1 MTFCDKYWKY
11 IKRKKK
17 KKQNK
22 KIDIVICGCFCVHIK
37 IISIAD
43 LLHLYKKENEYNV
56 SFDELRLSLFWRNE
70 KIMIENTISIYQL
83 KNRVLPR
90 DIYRL
95 IQIMKKK
102 KAR

>member
-1 MTFCDKYWKY
+1 
-11 IKRKKK
+11 
-17 KKQNK
+17 
-22 KIDIVICGCFCVHIK
+22 
-37 IISIAD
+37 
-43 LLHLYKKENEYNV
+43 
-56 SFDELRLSLFWRNE
+56 
-70 KIMIENTISIYQL
+70 MIENTISIYQL